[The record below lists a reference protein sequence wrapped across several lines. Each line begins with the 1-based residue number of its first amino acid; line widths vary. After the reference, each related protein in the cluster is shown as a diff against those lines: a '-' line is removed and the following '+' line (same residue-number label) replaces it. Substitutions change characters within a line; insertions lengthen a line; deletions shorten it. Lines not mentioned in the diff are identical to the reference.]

1 MTLHGRHVH
10 FVGIGGVSMSAIAHL
25 ALERGGLVSGCDLQD
40 SPRTEALAEE
50 GCAIHVGHDP
60 AHLDGV
66 ELVVRSSAVPED
78 APEIE
83 AALRRHIP
91 VISRARM
98 LARLAGDDRVIAVAG
113 SHGKTTTTWMAAR
126 LLIEARCD
134 PSAMVGGRVAE
145 LGGSYRVG
153 DGRYFV
159 IEADESDGT
168 LLEFQP
174 HCTIVTNLDLEHVDR
189 YPDLEALQAV
199 FRRFLAR
206 TRPDGCVI
214 LCADDEPTM
223 AVRDAWDGAYLTYG
237 FAGEADVRGENL
249 RLHPQSATL
258 DVRRPGGVLPN
269 LRVNLPGRHNAE
281 NALAVAALASA
292 LGLPDDAL
300 RAALAHIE
308 GVGRRL
314 ERTGRAA
321 GVTVLDDYAHHPT
334 EIRATL
340 DAARHVA
347 EGRLIG
353 VFQPHRYTRT
363 LHLARAF
370 AECFD
375 SLDHLVVV
383 PLYAAGE
390 PPIEGVTAQRIV
402 EAVVEGGAVE
412 VAWFEDWDGAR
423 RHLLDLLRAGDTLL
437 TLGAGDVYQL
447 GEQVLDELRKRDDA
461 L

>member
-1 MTLHGRHVH
+1 MTLQGRHVH
-10 FVGIGGVSMSAIAHL
+10 FVGIGGVSMSAIAHM
-25 ALERGGLVSGCDLQD
+25 AIERGGQVSGCDVEE
-40 SPRTEALAEE
+40 SSRTEALAEQ

-78 APEIE
+78 EPEIA

-98 LARLAGDDRVIAVAG
+98 LARLASDHRVIAIAG
-113 SHGKTTTTWMAAR
+113 SHGKTTTTWMATR

-134 PSAMVGGRVAE
+134 PSAMVGGPVAE

-153 DGRYFV
+153 DSPYFV
-159 IEADESDGT
+159 IETDESDGS

-174 HCTIVTNLDLEHVDR
+174 YCTIVTNLDLEHVDR
-189 YPDLEALQAV
+189 YPDLGVLQAI

-206 TRPDGCVI
+206 TGPDGCVI

-223 AVRDAWDGAYLTYG
+223 AIRDAWDGQYLTYG
-237 FAGEADVRGENL
+237 FAEDADVRGENL
-249 RLHPQSATL
+249 RPEPQSTTL
-258 DVRRPGGVLPN
+258 DVRRPGDLLPG
-269 LRVNLPGRHNAE
+269 LRVNLPGRHNAQ
-281 NALAVAALASA
+281 NALAVAALATA
-292 LGLPDDAL
+292 LGIADDAL

-314 ERTGRAA
+314 ERKGEAA
-321 GVTVLDDYAHHPT
+321 GITVMDDYAHHPT

-340 DAARHVA
+340 EAARQFA
-347 EGRLIG
+347 PGRLIG

-370 AECFD
+370 AACFD
-375 SLDHLVVV
+375 QLDHLVVV

-402 EAVVEGGAVE
+402 EAVVEGGSVE
-412 VAWFEDWDGAR
+412 VAWFDQWEGAR
-423 RHLLDLLRAGDTLL
+423 RHLLDLLQPGDTLL
-437 TLGAGDVYQL
+437 TIGAGNVHQL
-447 GEQVLDELRKRDDA
+447 GEQILDELRKRDEA
-461 L
+461 S